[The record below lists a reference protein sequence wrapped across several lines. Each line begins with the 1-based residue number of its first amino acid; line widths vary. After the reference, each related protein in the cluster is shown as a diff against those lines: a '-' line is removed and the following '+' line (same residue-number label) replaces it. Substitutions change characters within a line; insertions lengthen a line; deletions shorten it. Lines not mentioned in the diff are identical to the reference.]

1 MIVWASRKPFSMTFL
16 SSLIKMLHIDRE
28 SKRARQCSAK
38 HLLFTKS
45 HHFLVIHRVST
56 FIMSFL
62 LFQGCS
68 LDFICQ
74 SNIVTLIK
82 RRDDPL
88 KARETSK
95 RKTTQNKDNQDSLHI
110 VSFLGLPSPSKQSTS
125 HSRGQIPRKHTS
137 HFDEENESNSA
148 ELSWKLGLL

>member
-1 MIVWASRKPFSMTFL
+1 MIVWASRKPFSMTLL

-62 LFQGCS
+62 LFQDCS

-74 SNIVTLIK
+74 SNIATLIK
-82 RRDDPL
+82 R
-88 KARETSK
+88 
-95 RKTTQNKDNQDSLHI
+95 
-110 VSFLGLPSPSKQSTS
+110 
-125 HSRGQIPRKHTS
+125 
-137 HFDEENESNSA
+137 
-148 ELSWKLGLL
+148 